1 MTTGTGIEYVEEE
14 LDQFHSDT
22 DYQSRLNSMYQ
33 RIHEAE
39 HLEDILWQLEQDLL
53 ALLNAERL
61 TIYRK
66 DKDGREIISWYRT
79 GDELMEEI
87 VLPMSPS
94 SIAGYVAMGQV
105 PLRIDDVYDAEYLT
119 EIHPKLSFDYSFDR
133 ATGYLTTS
141 MIVVPI
147 KFKDTL
153 LGVLQIMN
161 RISGGPF
168 TDQDLN
174 HAVEIANVMGQKFR
188 YDLRTTF
195 GPFDLLIQNKRITLE
210 QLEEY
215 ESRAREDRTS
225 VTQLLIKEGGLTVD
239 EVGASLEQYHQVPF
253 MRYDPDFIIDE
264 EILNNLNKSYL
275 AENCWVPLSVTHDK
289 AVILI
294 NDPNDTDRIMEIQ
307 NVLSV
312 MSYEFLVGLK
322 EDILRYLGFDVSGEA
337 LENEEEAP
345 ELGDLLDRLEGEGQ
359 ELTLTEGGDAN
370 DDIVDPNAST
380 IVQLINKIIVD
391 GYNLNCSDI
400 HIEPSKGTRPAVVR
414 FRIDGMCR
422 EVLKIP
428 AKNVRASIARIK
440 VMSNLDITESRKPQ
454 DGKIAVKMRG
464 KPLEL
469 RVATLPT
476 INGESVIMRIL
487 AAGDNAIP
495 FEKLGFSDRNFEA
508 CKRMMENPHGIILV
522 VGPTGS
528 GKTTSLHAV
537 LGALNTPDRKI
548 LTAED
553 PVEITQH
560 GLQQVQVMPKI
571 GYTFAMALRAFLRCD
586 PDIILI
592 GEMRDHETAHSGIE
606 ASLTGHLV
614 FSTLHTNSAP
624 ETIVRL
630 LDMGLDP
637 MNFADALIG
646 IVAQRLVRTLCS
658 TCKEP
663 YKPSQEE
670 LDRLIHLYGEE
681 YFPELN
687 IDFDEVQ
694 LFKPGACEKCGG
706 TGYRGRAGIHE
717 ALEGTPDMK
726 KLIAKSTVVDE
737 IRKLAYREGMRGL
750 QQDGI
755 AKIFKGLTDLEQL
768 RRVTA
773 H

>member
-1 MTTGTGIEYVEEE
+1 MTIGGTGIEYVEDEI
-14 LDQFHSDT
+14 DQLHGDVE
-22 DYQSRLNSMYQ
+22 YQTRLNSMYQ
-33 RIHEAE
+33 RIHASE

-66 DKDGREIISWYRT
+66 DKDGREIVSWYRT
-79 GDELMEEI
+79 GDELTEEI
-87 VLPMSPS
+87 VLPLSPS
-94 SIAGYVAMGQV
+94 SIAGYVAMSQH
-105 PLRIDDVYDAEYLT
+105 PLRIDDVYDADSLRTVHEKLT
-119 EIHPKLSFDYSFDR
+119 FDYSFDR

-147 KFKDTL
+147 KFKETL

-161 RISGGPF
+161 RISGGAF
-168 TDQDLN
+168 TDQDLE
-174 HAVEIANVMGQKFR
+174 HAKEIANVMGQKFR

-195 GPFDLLIQNKRITLE
+195 GPFDLLIQNNRITLE
-210 QLEEY
+210 KLEEF
-215 ESRAREDRTS
+215 ELRAREERTT
-225 VTQLLIKEGGLTVD
+225 VTELLIKEGGLTVD
-239 EVGASLEQYHQVPF
+239 EVGASLEQFHQVPF
-253 MRYDPDFIIDE
+253 MRYDANYIIDE
-264 EILNNLNKSYL
+264 DILNNLNKSYL

-294 NDPNDTDRIMEIQ
+294 DDPNDTDRIMEIQ
-307 NVLSV
+307 NVVSV

-322 EDILRYLGFDVSGEA
+322 EDILRYLGFDVSGEV
-337 LENEEEAP
+337 LENEETP
-345 ELGDLLDRLEGEGQ
+345 ELGDLVDRLQGE
-359 ELTLTEGGDAN
+359 ELFLTDGGEESE
-370 DDIVDPNAST
+370 DIVDPNAST

-391 GYNLNCSDI
+391 GYNMSCSDI
-400 HIEPSKGTRPAVVR
+400 HIEPSKGTTPAVVR
-414 FRIDGMCR
+414 FRIDGLCR

-428 AKNVRASIARIK
+428 AKHVRAAVARIK

-454 DGKIAVKMRG
+454 DGKIAVRMKG

-476 INGESVIMRIL
+476 IHGESVIMRIL
-487 AAGDNAIP
+487 AAGDNALP
-495 FEKLGFSDRNFEA
+495 FEKLGLSERVNDA
-508 CKRMMENPHGIILV
+508 CRRMMENPHGIILV

-528 GKTTSLHAV
+528 GKTTTLHAV
-537 LGALNTPDRKI
+537 LGVLNTADRKI

-553 PVEITQH
+553 PVEITQP

-571 GYTFAMALRAFLRCD
+571 GYTFAIALRAFLRCD

-624 ETIVRL
+624 ETVVRL

-637 MNFADALIG
+637 MNFSDALIG
-646 IVAQRLVRTLCS
+646 IVAQRLMRTLCA
-658 TCKEP
+658 TCKEA

-670 LDRLIHLYGEE
+670 IDRLIHLYGEE
-681 YFPELN
+681 YFSELN
-687 IDFDEVQ
+687 IDLDE
-694 LFKPGACEKCGG
+694 LELYKPGACEKCGG
-706 TGYRGRAGIHE
+706 TGYRGRCGIHE
-717 ALEGTPDMK
+717 GLEGTAEMK
-726 KLIAKSTVVDE
+726 KLIAKSAVVDE
-737 IRKLAYREGMRGL
+737 IRKLALREGMRTL
-750 QQDGI
+750 MQDGV
-755 AKIFKGLTDLEQL
+755 AKIFEGKTDLEQL

>member
-1 MTTGTGIEYVEEE
+1 MTSGSGIEYVEDDVEQ
-14 LDQFHSDT
+14 LDGDT
-22 DYQSRLNSMYQ
+22 DYQVRLNSMYQ

-53 ALLNAERL
+53 SLLNAERL

-66 DKDGREIISWYRT
+66 DKDGREIVSWYRT

-87 VLPMSPS
+87 VLPLSPS
-94 SIAGYVAMGQV
+94 SIAGYVAMSQQA
-105 PLRIDDVYDAEYLT
+105 LRIEDVYDSDHLRS
-119 EIHPKLSFDYSFDR
+119 IHAKLVFDYSYDR

-153 LGVLQIMN
+153 LGVLQILN
-161 RISGGPF
+161 RVSGGAF
-168 TDQDLN
+168 TDQDLE
-174 HAVEIANVMGQKFR
+174 HAKEIATVMGQKFR

-195 GPFDLLIQNKRITLE
+195 GPFDLLIQNNKITLE
-210 QLEEY
+210 KLEDY
-215 ESRAREDRTS
+215 ELRANENRTT
-225 VTQLLIKEGGLTVD
+225 VTQMLIKEGGLTVD
-239 EVGASLEQYHQVPF
+239 DVGASLEQYHQVPF
-253 MRYDPDFIIDE
+253 MKYDPDFIIDE

-294 NDPNDTDRIMEIQ
+294 DNPNDTDRIMEIQ
-307 NVLSV
+307 NVLTV

-322 EDILRYLGFDVSGEA
+322 EDILRYLGFDASGEV
-337 LENEEEAP
+337 LDNEHAP
-345 ELGDLLDRLEGEGQ
+345 DLGDLVDKLQGEAQ
-359 ELTLTEGGDAN
+359 EFAMDDGGEDS
-370 DDIVDPNAST
+370 DIVDANAST

-391 GYNLNCSDI
+391 GYNMDCSDI
-400 HIEPSKGTRPAVVR
+400 HIEPHKGKNPAVVR
-414 FRIDGMCR
+414 FRVDGLCR

-428 AKNVRASIARIK
+428 AKNVRASVARIK
-440 VMSNLDITESRKPQ
+440 VMANLDITESRKPQ
-454 DGKIAVKMRG
+454 DGKIAVKMKG

-487 AAGDNAIP
+487 AAGDNALP
-495 FEKLGFSDRNFEA
+495 FSKLGLSGRNNES
-508 CKRMMENPHGIILV
+508 CNRMIGHPHGIILV

-528 GKTTSLHAV
+528 GKTTTLHAILGV
-537 LGALNTPDRKI
+537 LNRVDRKI

-553 PVEITQH
+553 PVEITQP

-637 MNFADALIG
+637 MNFADALVG
-646 IVAQRLVRTLCS
+646 ILAQRLMRTLCS

-663 YKPSQEE
+663 YPPTQEE
-670 LDRLIHLYGEE
+670 IDRLIHMYGEE
-681 YFPELN
+681 FFPELN
-687 IDFDEVQ
+687 IDLNELQ
-694 LFKPGACEKCGG
+694 LYKPGACEKCGG
-706 TGYRGRAGIHE
+706 TGYRGRCGIHE
-717 ALEGTPDMK
+717 VLEGSVEMK
-726 KLIAKSTVVDE
+726 KLIAKSAIVDE
-737 IRKLAYREGMRGL
+737 IRKLALRAGMRTL
-750 QQDGI
+750 LQDGVC
-755 AKIFKGLTDLEQL
+755 KIFDGVSDLDQL
-768 RRVTA
+768 RRVTS

>member
-1 MTTGTGIEYVEEE
+1 MTSGSGIEYVEDEVDLLHE
-14 LDQFHSDT
+14 SGVSYET
-22 DYQSRLNSMYQ
+22 RLNSMHQ

-61 TIYRK
+61 TIYRR
-66 DKDGREIISWYRT
+66 DKDGREIVSWYRT

-87 VLPMSPS
+87 VLPLNPASV
-94 SIAGYVAMGQV
+94 AGFVAMSQQ
-105 PLRIDDVYDAEYLT
+105 PLRIDDVYDSDALQL
-119 EIHPKLSFDYSFDR
+119 IHPKLSFDYSYDR

-141 MIVVPI
+141 MIVAPI
-147 KFKDTL
+147 KFKETL
-153 LGVLQIMN
+153 LGVLQVMN
-161 RISGGPF
+161 RVSGGPF
-168 TDQDLN
+168 TDQDLG
-174 HAVEIANVMGQKFR
+174 HANEVAKVMGEKFR

-195 GPFDLLIQNKRITLE
+195 GPFDLLIQNKKITLE
-210 QLEEY
+210 QLEEF
-215 ESRAREDRTS
+215 EVRARDERTT
-225 VTQLLIKEGGLTVD
+225 VTQLLVKEGNISVD
-239 EVGASLEQYHQVPF
+239 DLGASMEQFHQVPF
-253 MRYDPDFIIDE
+253 MKYDPDFMIDE

-275 AENCWVPLSVTHDK
+275 AENCWVPLSATQDK

-307 NVLSV
+307 NVLTA

-322 EDILRYLGFDVSGEA
+322 EDILRYLGFDISGEV
-337 LENEEEAP
+337 LVNQETP
-345 ELGDLLDRLEGEGQ
+345 ELGDLVEQLAGEEHNLELSGSGE
-359 ELTLTEGGDAN
+359 DS
-370 DDIVDPNAST
+370 DDIVDPNGST
-380 IVQLINKIIVD
+380 VIQLINKIIVD
-391 GYNLNCSDI
+391 GYNQDCSDI
-400 HIEPSKGTRPAVVR
+400 HLEPSKGNKPAMVR
-414 FRIDGMCR
+414 FRVDGMCR

-428 AKNVRASIARIK
+428 ASHVRAAVARIK

-454 DGKIAVKMRG
+454 DGKIAVKMKGR
-464 KPLEL
+464 PLEL

-487 AAGDNAIP
+487 ASGDNALP
-495 FEKLGFSDRNFEA
+495 YKKLGFSERNNSVCE
-508 CKRMMENPHGIILV
+508 KMMENPHGIILV

-528 GKTTSLHAV
+528 GKTTTLHAI
-537 LGALNTPDRKI
+537 LGALNKPDRKI

-553 PVEITQH
+553 PVEITQP

-571 GYTFAMALRAFLRCD
+571 GYTFALALRAFLRCD

-637 MNFADALIG
+637 MNFADALVG
-646 IVAQRLVRTLCS
+646 IVAQRLMRTLCG

-670 LDRLIHLYGEE
+670 VDRLIHLYGEE
-681 YFPELN
+681 HFSELN
-687 IDFDEVQ
+687 LDLDKLQ
-694 LFKPGACEKCGG
+694 LNRPGACEKCSG
-706 TGYRGRAGIHE
+706 TGYKGRCGVHE
-717 ALEGTPDMK
+717 ILEGTLDMK
-726 KLIAKSTVVDE
+726 KIISKSAVVSE
-737 IRKLAYREGMRGL
+737 IRKLAVREGMRTL
-750 QQDGI
+750 QQDGV
-755 AKIFKGLTDLEQL
+755 AKVFSGLSDLEQL
-768 RRVTA
+768 RRVTT

>member
-1 MTTGTGIEYVEEE
+1 MTSGTGIEYVEDEIDHLE
-14 LDQFHSDT
+14 TGVS
-22 DYQSRLNSMYQ
+22 YQTRLNSMHQ

-61 TIYRK
+61 TIYRR
-66 DKDGREIISWYRT
+66 DKDGREIVSWYRT

-87 VLPMSPS
+87 VLPLSPAS
-94 SIAGYVAMGQV
+94 VAGFVAMSQQ
-105 PLRIDDVYDAEYLT
+105 PLRIDDVYDSDALKA
-119 EIHPKLSFDYSFDR
+119 IHPKLAFDYSYDR

-141 MIVVPI
+141 MIVVPV

-153 LGVLQIMN
+153 LGVLQVMN
-161 RISGGPF
+161 RVSGGPF
-168 TDQDLN
+168 TDQDLE
-174 HAVEIANVMGQKFR
+174 HANEVAKVMGQKFR

-195 GPFDLLIQNKRITLE
+195 GPFDLLIQNKKITLE

-215 ESRAREDRTS
+215 ETRAREERTT
-225 VTQLLIKEGGLTVD
+225 VTQLLIKEGNISIDDL
-239 EVGASLEQYHQVPF
+239 GASMEQFHQVPF
-253 MRYDPDFIIDE
+253 MKYDPDFIIDE

-275 AENCWVPLSVTHDK
+275 AENCWVPLSVTQDK

-294 NDPNDTDRIMEIQ
+294 DDPNDTDRIMEIQ
-307 NVLSV
+307 NVLTA
-312 MSYEFLVGLK
+312 MSYEFLIGLK
-322 EDILRYLGFDVSGEA
+322 EDILRYLGFDISGEV
-337 LENEEEAP
+337 LVNQETP
-345 ELGDLLDRLEGEGQ
+345 ELGDLVEQLTGEGQ
-359 ELTLTEGGDAN
+359 NLEISALPEES
-370 DDIVDPNAST
+370 DDIIDPNGST
-380 IVQLINKIIVD
+380 VIQLINKIIVD
-391 GYNLNCSDI
+391 GYNQSCSDI
-400 HIEPSKGTRPAVVR
+400 HLEPSKGNQPAVVR
-414 FRIDGMCR
+414 FRIDGLCR
-422 EVLKIP
+422 EVLRIP
-428 AKNVRASIARIK
+428 ASHVRASVARIK

-454 DGKIAVKMRG
+454 DGKISVKMKGR
-464 KPLEL
+464 PLEL

-487 AAGDNAIP
+487 AAGDNALP
-495 FEKLGFSDRNFEA
+495 YKKLGFSERNNTI
-508 CKRMMENPHGIILV
+508 CQQMMEHPHGIILV

-528 GKTTSLHAV
+528 GKTTTLHAILGV
-537 LGALNTPDRKI
+537 LNKPDRKI

-553 PVEITQH
+553 PVEITQP

-571 GYTFAMALRAFLRCD
+571 GYTFALALRAFLRCD

-637 MNFADALIG
+637 MNFADALVG
-646 IVAQRLVRTLCS
+646 IVAQRLMRTLCG

-670 LDRLIHLYGEE
+670 IDRLIHLYGEE

-687 IDFDEVQ
+687 IDLDELQ
-694 LFKPGACEKCGG
+694 LYKPGACEKCGG
-706 TGYRGRAGIHE
+706 TGYRGRCGIHE
-717 ALEGTPDMK
+717 VLEGTVDMK
-726 KLIAKSTVVDE
+726 KLIAKSAVVAE
-737 IRKLAYREGMRGL
+737 IRKLSMREGMRTL
-750 QQDGI
+750 QQDGV
-755 AKIFKGLTDLEQL
+755 AKVFKGMSDLEQL
-768 RRVTA
+768 RRVTT